1 MKLKDQKA
9 ESGEQGEDGKA
20 KSTRMDTCRCRAL
33 LLEHVS
39 QADGTLLKWM
49 HALSQKIATTVGA
62 WLEWWLTHLVQGW
75 PLLKNANL
83 PRTLGCEPT
92 TF

>member
-20 KSTRMDTCRCRAL
+20 KSTRMDTCRCRAP

-39 QADGTLLKWM
+39 QADGRLLKWM
-49 HALSQKIATTVGA
+49 YALSQNNDNCRNLVGVVA
-62 WLEWWLTHLVQGW
+62 DPRSPRLALIKKRKLAQ
-75 PLLKNANL
+75 NA
-83 PRTLGCEPT
+83 GM
-92 TF
+92 